1 MRSLALALLAT
12 RPALRPAVA
21 ALLGSRLARRSATLA
36 LVAFA
41 AAPATAGAA
50 LPDPLARGP
59 YTVATVDPV
68 HLGRLDLEEP
78 NAGGG
83 ATTGASAAATV
94 QLRGSLYYPA
104 DRAKDSPVIV
114 LVHGNHG
121 SCDSGSA
128 PNCTAFKR
136 NDRGYAYLGNN
147 LATWGYTVLSLD
159 QDQLIFY
166 QDSQMGKGMHQ
177 RRRMIAAALDA
188 LYAANQAPLPTDAD
202 TDLGARLVGR
212 LDFSRIGLMGHSR
225 GGDAVTSFIDYNR
238 TRPAP
243 GRRYDL
249 RGVISLAP
257 VDYERRAP
265 YGVPYM
271 SYVGYCD
278 GDVSNLQGARFF
290 ERSQYIQP
298 TDPYPR
304 IQAMLLGANHN
315 WFNTVWFADGDDA
328 TGSDAA
334 CATSQPTNIRLSGGL
349 YDLTTRGS
357 GDPALMGDQERAG
370 LAVMSAFLRRYVGGD
385 AAFDPYMTGEVSSDG
400 VTPQLPASACP
411 TSAFGIRIPC
421 FDRLMTSYF
430 APPAERRDVI
440 RPETDN
446 PLAVS
451 ALGTALTGSGF
462 SNPYVA
468 GGGVSPLPPTTEG
481 GFDWCNPEPLDFTPS
496 LLGTSGLPTAA
507 KPCPLPA
514 ASALGGQSGTRE
526 NAPVN
531 HSYGLQ
537 LALAW
542 DQPAALGTRIPAAS
556 RDVSGFKSLAMGA
569 AVNFFDARNPPRTG
583 DAVWNPGLT
592 TQDFT
597 IALTDAAGHVGTVA
611 AASPRYG
618 TALHQ
623 TTGTTTARTHIVLN
637 QIRVPLGDFAAQGVD
652 LTAVRRLDLRFGEPG
667 KPATGS
673 IELADVRF
681 QESVSGPTVYTDKLA
696 DVPVTPP
703 APEPAAGTSAE
714 AAPGATSTAEAASAA
729 PPGEAAARA
738 AGTADATPLAGHAV
752 AGGCAAPKLASVRV
766 VGRRIVV
773 SGTAATCAPAVTVTV
788 SRAGAARASATL
800 RATGRRWSARTGLL
814 RPGRY
819 RVALRAGAARALT
832 VR

>member
-1 MRSLALALLAT
+1 LRSLALPLALLS
-12 RPALRPAVA
+12 L
-21 ALLGSRLARRSATLA
+21 ALLP
-36 LVAFA
+36 A
-41 AAPATAGAA
+41 AAGAA

-59 YTVATVDPV
+59 YSAATVDPV
-68 HLGRLDLEEP
+68 HLGLLDLQEP

-83 ATTGASAAATV
+83 ATTGASAPATV

-188 LYAANQAPLPTDAD
+188 LYAANQAPLPSDAN
-202 TDLGARLVGR
+202 TDLGGRLVGR

-249 RGVISLAP
+249 RGVIALAP

-271 SYVGYCD
+271 AYVGYCD

-298 TDPYPR
+298 GDPYPR

-328 TGSDAA
+328 TGTDAA
-334 CATSQPTNIRLSGGL
+334 CATSQPSNIRLSGGT

-357 GDPALMGDQERAG
+357 GDPALMGDQEKAG
-370 LAVMSAFLRRYVGGD
+370 LAVMSAFFRRYVGGD
-385 AAFDPYMTGEVSSDG
+385 AAFDPYMTGEVSADG
-400 VTPQLPASACP
+400 VTPQLPPSACP
-411 TSAFGIRIPC
+411 TSTAGTRIPC
-421 FDRLMTSYF
+421 FERLMTSYF

-440 RPETDN
+440 RPEPDN

-496 LLGTSGLPTAA
+496 LLGNPGLPTAA

-542 DQPAALGTRIPAAS
+542 DQPATIATRIPAAS
-556 RDVSGFKSLAMGA
+556 GDVSGFKALAMGA
-569 AVNFFDARNPPRTG
+569 AVNFFDTRNPPRAG

-597 IALTDAAGHVGTVA
+597 IALTDAAGHVAAVA
-611 AASPRYG
+611 AAGPRYG

-652 LTAVRRLDLRFGEPG
+652 LTAVRRLELRFGEAG

-673 IELADVRF
+673 IQLADVRF
-681 QESVSGPTVYTDKLA
+681 QEATTGPTVYTDKLP

-703 APEPAAGTSAE
+703 AAEAGATDVGGAAPTSGGGAALGGATAAVGATAAGEETVTG
-714 AAPGATSTAEAASAA
+714 GATETGVHTAA
-729 PPGEAAARA
+729 
-738 AGTADATPLAGHAV
+738 
-752 AGGCAAPKLASVRV
+752 CAAPAILSIRV
-766 VGRRIVV
+766 SGRRIVV
-773 SGTAATCAPAVTVTV
+773 SGTGASCPVPIVLTVA
-788 SRAGAARASATL
+788 RAGAARAGLALQAKAAARWTI
-800 RATGRRWSARTGLL
+800 RTRRLAA
-814 RPGRY
+814 GRY
-819 RVALRAGAARALT
+819 RVAVRGGTART
-832 VR
+832 VAVR